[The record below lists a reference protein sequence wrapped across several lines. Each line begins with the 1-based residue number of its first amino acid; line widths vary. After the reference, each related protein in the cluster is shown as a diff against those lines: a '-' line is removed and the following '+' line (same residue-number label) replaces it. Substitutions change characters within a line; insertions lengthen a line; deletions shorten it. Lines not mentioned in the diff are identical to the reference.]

1 MLVEATNKYEELN
14 LRDKELNRI
23 PKTGEKFEV
32 TEERF
37 EVLSKNNKYNAAFVK
52 RVEEIEIAKKEIKVE
67 TAVKKTKKK
76 IKQYDI

>member
-23 PKTGEKFEV
+23 PKIGEKFEV

-37 EVLSKNNKYNAAFVK
+37 EVLSKNNKYNVAFVK
-52 RVEEIEIAKKEIKVE
+52 KVEEIEIAKKEIKAE

-76 IKQYDI
+76 TK